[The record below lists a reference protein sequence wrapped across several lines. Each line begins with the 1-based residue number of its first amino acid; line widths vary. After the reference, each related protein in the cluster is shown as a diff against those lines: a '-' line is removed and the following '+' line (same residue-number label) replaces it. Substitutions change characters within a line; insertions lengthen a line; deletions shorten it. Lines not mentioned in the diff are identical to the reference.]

1 MDVLIYSFSALL
13 PILLPIALG
22 YLIRRLNWVDTRSF
36 AQMNGMIFKTLL
48 PLLIFMNIYQ
58 TDELTQLPW
67 RELVFVVLMILLIF
81 LLAWLGTAKSVKDPA
96 LKGMIIQAIFRSN
109 FVLYGVPLSAM
120 LLNGKTSG
128 LTEII
133 IAVVIPL
140 FNLLAVFILSYYGK
154 NDFKFF
160 EVIKRILS
168 NPLIIACVLAIFL
181 KQFNLHIPELLIP
194 ALSSLAKTATPL
206 ALLVL
211 GGQFY
216 FSSGK
221 KYLKYLLPTVL
232 IRLLLVPLIA
242 LSAAIMLDFQTEA
255 LIAFLAL
262 FASPTAVS
270 SFTMAQQMYE
280 DAELS
285 AQLLVYTSVFSSITL
300 FFFISLGRVLA
311 LI

>member
-22 YLIRRLNWVDTRSF
+22 YLIRRFNWVNAKSF
-36 AQMNGMIFKTLL
+36 EQMNGMIFKTLL

-58 TDELTQLPW
+58 TEELTRLPW
-67 RELVFVVLMILLIF
+67 RALVFAVVTIMLTF
-81 LLAWLGTAKSVKDPA
+81 VFAWAGVAKAVKDTA

-109 FVLYGVPLSAM
+109 FVLYGVPLTAM

-128 LTEII
+128 LTEIL
-133 IAVVIPL
+133 IAVAIPL
-140 FNLLAVFILSYYGK
+140 FNLLAVFILSYYGE
-154 NDFKFF
+154 NEFKFSD
-160 EVIKRILS
+160 VLKRILS

-181 KQFNLHIPELLIP
+181 KEVNLRIPELFIP
-194 ALSSLAKTATPL
+194 ALSSLSKTATPL

-221 KYLKYLLPTVL
+221 KYLRYLIPTVFL
-232 IRLLLVPLIA
+232 RLLLVPGIA
-242 LSAAIMLDFQTEA
+242 LTAAILLGFQSEA

-262 FASPTAVS
+262 FASPAAVS
-270 SFTMAQQMYE
+270 SFTMAQQMCE

-285 AQLLVYTSVFSSITL
+285 AQILVYTSVFSSITL
-300 FFFISLGRVLA
+300 FFFISLGRVLT